1 MSFYEKYLKY
11 KEKYLEL
18 KKQLGGAKAEFGRKN
33 SNTVVLY
40 LEETI
45 NWSNEDLKPLF
56 IGKDLNNYNTKNPK
70 MIFFNFNRDVNESD
84 KKMILQIGNDLEK
97 KYRPAPVLRRF
108 NGFAP
113 RPDSLEDS
121 LEERIRKNI
130 NIRED
135 SKASLKS
142 LFETFMASDTP
153 TNFKELFTLDINGQP
168 FVPTA
173 APPKSLIVDY
183 ENLMHYGKRHFNKDS
198 REEPAKDSKFK
209 LPWCFLMNLII
220 ARGYDKLFVVLKDDK
235 YHKDLMKIFN
245 KPFPLRFESDGKFIH
260 CKIEEIKAL
269 KEKVTSGELQIFII
283 KTESINERDLPH
295 NIRGY
300 DDATVLLLLQKFRSL
315 RYPITHYL
323 TKDSYIIRDFNR
335 DRHLLLPFKIQI
347 KSIKYDSSTSEFV
360 LTESPRFLINTISDP
375 LFKSDIPSVF
385 SRHQLSNYESLIRDY
400 YHSSL
405 GESPIPTTESPA
417 TEKPSLPAP

>member
-97 KYRPAPVLRRF
+97 KYRPAP
-108 NGFAP
+108 
-113 RPDSLEDS
+113 RPDS
-121 LEERIRKNI
+121 LEERIRKNR

-135 SKASLKS
+135 SIASLKS
-142 LFETFMASDTP
+142 LFETFMASDTAK
-153 TNFKELFTLDINGQP
+153 NFEELFTLDINGQP
-168 FVPTA
+168 FVPTVSVTTA
-173 APPKSLIVDY
+173 APILTPKSLIVDY

-235 YHKDLMKIFN
+235 YHEDLIKIFN
-245 KPFPLRFESDGKFIH
+245 RVHELRFESDGKFIH
-260 CKIEEIKAL
+260 CNMEETKKAL
-269 KEKVTSGELQIFII
+269 KEKVTNGTLQIFII

-300 DDATVLLLLQKFRSL
+300 DDAVVLLLLQKFISL
-315 RYPITHYL
+315 RYPNTHYL
-323 TKDSYIIRDFNR
+323 TQDFNLIRDFNR

-347 KSIKYDSSTSEFV
+347 KSIKYDSSTSKFV
-360 LTESPRFLINTISDP
+360 LTESPRFLINTINDP
-375 LFKSDIPSVF
+375 LFKSDIPLVF
-385 SRHQLSNYESLIRDY
+385 SHHQLSDYEPLIRDY

-405 GESPIPTTESPA
+405 GESPIPAKEAPA